1 MWSSLYFTEVPV
13 CSLHV
18 GLDLYLLVHFT
29 GECKSIKDFF
39 PTINKPVYKKPRKK
53 MTDDFPSQEYMDPR
67 CMRLIKQ
74 RDKDAN
80 AGYVKEFHDE
90 LRKNIKMKKK

>member
-1 MWSSLYFTEVPV
+1 
-13 CSLHV
+13 
-18 GLDLYLLVHFT
+18 
-29 GECKSIKDFF
+29 
-39 PTINKPVYKKPRKK
+39 

-90 LRKNIKMKKK
+90 LRKNIKMKKKKEIIKFHPELIWFEFQSVNK

>member
-1 MWSSLYFTEVPV
+1 M
-13 CSLHV
+13 
-18 GLDLYLLVHFT
+18 
-29 GECKSIKDFF
+29 
-39 PTINKPVYKKPRKK
+39 
-53 MTDDFPSQEYMDPR
+53 MDDFPSQEYMDPG

-90 LRKNIKMKKK
+90 LRKIIKMKKKFHLDFIWFQFQSVNR

>member
-1 MWSSLYFTEVPV
+1 
-13 CSLHV
+13 
-18 GLDLYLLVHFT
+18 
-29 GECKSIKDFF
+29 
-39 PTINKPVYKKPRKK
+39 

-80 AGYVKEFHDE
+80 AGYVKNFMMSWEKI
-90 LRKNIKMKKK
+90 LKWKKNKKL